1 MRAALLCALLA
12 LAASCS
18 VTMDLPQDFLRLET
32 TGDLKA
38 VSGDDAR
45 IWVREFETPDEAPL
59 AFWVEAL
66 RHDLVQQRGY
76 DLIAE
81 GDVEDGDGRAGRW
94 FECAANVR
102 GERIGYLIAVWTRA
116 DTVRV
121 AEFAARAEVFAA
133 RRDAIRKAFATVRS

>member
-1 MRAALLCALLA
+1 VVGDVRVGGRAADRAAQAPAEPVRVDQPRRRRPRHGGVLMRAALLCALLA

-81 GDVEDGDGRAGRW
+81 
-94 FECAANVR
+94 
-102 GERIGYLIAVWTRA
+102 
-116 DTVRV
+116 
-121 AEFAARAEVFAA
+121 
-133 RRDAIRKAFATVRS
+133 